1 MMSNAFKANTTSAV
15 GFIIGIGAWSLT
27 FLTLIWGYLFYRL
40 HAGVWLGGYMSA
52 EIFGKAFFNTG
63 ILLISSWVWHRFL
76 QKKRLSLLVL
86 GFLSGVL
93 FLKAQWE
100 LWILF
105 LQRGLTLTGSLAGSF
120 LYLLTGFNAAHV
132 LIGLLILL
140 PLGLKIG
147 RSALHDRGESR
158 FLFALK
164 FWDLLM
170 LFWLVLAALIFILK

>member
-1 MMSNAFKANTTSAV
+1 MTNEALKVDTTSAV

-27 FLTLIWGYLFYRL
+27 FITLLWGYLFYRL
-40 HAGVWLGGYMSA
+40 HAGVWLGGYMSPA
-52 EIFGKAFFNTG
+52 IVGKALLNTG
-63 ILLISSWVWHRFL
+63 ILLISSWLWHRFL
-76 QKKRLSLLVL
+76 QKKGLPLLVL

-93 FLKAQWE
+93 FLAAQWE

-105 LQRGLTLTGSLAGSF
+105 LQKGLTFTGSLAGSF
-120 LYLLTGFNAAHV
+120 LYLLTGFHAAHV

-147 RSALHDRGESR
+147 HSSPDRPAAR
-158 FLFALK
+158 FLFALR

-170 LFWLVLAALIFILK
+170 LFWLVLLALIFILK